1 MKKMSKI
8 LCSVLVMC
16 GAFSMSAMSVYATGD
31 ILIDEPLE
39 MEEAVTTVVSSEV
52 LESGE
57 LPIITEDKV
66 IEYPTPEVNVI
77 EKNDDNEE
85 NAETTI
91 DQDSEAPTLRLPEG
105 NATIIEDVSADVV
118 ERQFI
123 AIQSKNGNTFYIV
136 IDKDSKDK
144 ENVYFMNLVDE
155 YDMLAF
161 AEDFPEGVTVET
173 PDGEQVEPVT
183 DADGN
188 VIENPDDTSEGEKE
202 DKTEKTENEG
212 GGNNTLLI
220 LVGVFALAGGG
231 AFYYFKV
238 YKTKPKAPKQSI
250 TNPKKKE
257 KFYDK
262 HYGEITLFKTAK
274 TFYDNKLSGAKIT
287 PKAWQKELDELKK
300 SAEVDRAKVE
310 KLGDDVAVME
320 TLIYNVQRLTNYE
333 EKQNEI
339 QRRRTA
345 ELE

>member
-39 MEEAVTTVVSSEV
+39 MEEVVTTVVTSEV
-52 LESGE
+52 IESGE
-57 LPIITEDKV
+57 LPVISEDKV
-66 IEYPTPEVNVI
+66 IEKPKPKITVPEQDTSEN
-77 EKNDDNEE
+77 

-91 DQDSEAPTLRLPEG
+91 TQESEAPTLGLPEG

-118 ERQFI
+118 DRQFI

-136 IDKDSKDK
+136 IDKDSKGK

-155 YDMLAF
+155 YDMMAF

-188 VIENPDDTSEGEKE
+188 VIENPDDTSVEEKD
-202 DKTEKTENEG
+202 DKTEKNEGEG

-220 LVGVFALAGGG
+220 LVGVLALAGGG

-238 YKTKPKAPKQSI
+238 YKAKPKAPKQSL
-250 TNPKKKE
+250 
-257 KFYDK
+257 YD
-262 HYGEITLFKTAK
+262 E
-274 TFYDNKLSGAKIT
+274 
-287 PKAWQKELDELKK
+287 DE
-300 SAEVDRAKVE
+300 EE
-310 KLGDDVAVME
+310 
-320 TLIYNVQRLTNYE
+320 YE
-333 EKQNEI
+333 EETVNED
-339 QRRRTA
+339 TVD
-345 ELE
+345 EETSDDDEE

>member
-57 LPIITEDKV
+57 LPVITEDKV

-91 DQDSEAPTLRLPEG
+91 VQESEAPTLGLPEG

-118 ERQFI
+118 DRQFI

-136 IDKDSKDK
+136 IDKDSKGK

-155 YDMLAF
+155 YDMMAF

-183 DADGN
+183 DAEGN
-188 VIENPDDTSEGEKE
+188 VIENPDDTSEGEKD
-202 DKTEKTENEG
+202 DKTEKNEG

-220 LVGVFALAGGG
+220 LVGVLALAGGG
-231 AFYYFKV
+231 AFYYFKI
-238 YKTKPKAPKQSI
+238 YKAKPKAPKQSL
-250 TNPKKKE
+250 
-257 KFYDK
+257 YD
-262 HYGEITLFKTAK
+262 E
-274 TFYDNKLSGAKIT
+274 
-287 PKAWQKELDELKK
+287 DE
-300 SAEVDRAKVE
+300 EE
-310 KLGDDVAVME
+310 
-320 TLIYNVQRLTNYE
+320 YE
-333 EKQNEI
+333 EETVNEDVI
-339 QRRRTA
+339 DEDTSD
-345 ELE
+345 EDEE

>member
-31 ILIDEPLE
+31 ILIDEPIE

-52 LESGE
+52 IESGE
-57 LPIITEDKV
+57 IPVISDDKV
-66 IEYPTPEVNVI
+66 IDKPKPEIVAPETAVPN
-77 EKNDDNEE
+77 KDNTEE

-91 DQDSEAPTLRLPEG
+91 VQDSEAPTLGLPEG

-118 ERQFI
+118 DRQFI

-136 IDKDSKDK
+136 IDKDSKGK

-183 DADGN
+183 DAEGN
-188 VIENPDDTSEGEKE
+188 VIETPDDTSEGEKS
-202 DKTEKTENEG
+202 DKTEKNEGEG

-220 LVGVFALAGGG
+220 LVGVLALAGGG

-238 YKTKPKAPKQSI
+238 YKAQS
-250 TNPKKKE
+250 
-257 KFYDK
+257 
-262 HYGEITLFKTAK
+262 
-274 TFYDNKLSGAKIT
+274 
-287 PKAWQKELDELKK
+287 
-300 SAEVDRAKVE
+300 
-310 KLGDDVAVME
+310 
-320 TLIYNVQRLTNYE
+320 QRLRSSPFTMRT
-333 EKQNEI
+333 
-339 QRRRTA
+339 RRNTRKKP
-345 ELE
+345 